1 MDVSTIIS
9 VALATVI
16 LLIIIGLV
24 VTLAYYRW
32 RTTELMEGLGEF
44 IRQNR
49 KQQKEIDELEREI
62 DNLKTQNTNH

>member
-1 MDVSTIIS
+1 MDASTIIS
-9 VALATVI
+9 VALAIVI

>member
-1 MDVSTIIS
+1 MDASTIIS

-32 RTTELMEGLGEF
+32 RTAPP
-44 IRQNR
+44 N
-49 KQQKEIDELEREI
+49 
-62 DNLKTQNTNH
+62 

>member
-1 MDVSTIIS
+1 MDISTIIS

-24 VTLAYYRW
+24 VALVYYRW
-32 RTTELMEGLGEF
+32 RSTELMEGLGEF

-49 KQQKEIDELEREI
+49 KQQKELDELEREI
-62 DNLKTQNTNH
+62 ENLKK